1 MMINYCPECGHNLPQ
16 PIFHGITSCNNCR
29 RVFDSSQFNKLLSA
43 AWLVRK
49 RNIDSE
55 DYLVQFGYTKEEADL
70 LVKFVHECCY
80 SHEDFKDLLK
90 NQETSVTYEETH
102 IDLAS

>member
-1 MMINYCPECGHNLPQ
+1 MINYCPFCGHNLPVA
-16 PIFHGITSCNNCR
+16 IVHGITSCNNCK

-55 DYLVQFGYTKEEADL
+55 EYLVQFGYTKEEADL
-70 LVKFVHECCY
+70 LIKFVYEGCY
-80 SHEDFKDLLK
+80 SHEEFRDLLK
-90 NQETSVTYEETH
+90 NQETSRTYEETY

>member
-1 MMINYCPECGHNLPQ
+1 MINYCPFCGHNLPTA
-16 PIFHGITSCNNCR
+16 IVHGITSCNNCR

-55 DYLVQFGYTKEEADL
+55 EYLIQFGYTKEESEL
-70 LVKFVHECCY
+70 LIKFVFEGCY
-80 SHEDFKDLLK
+80 SHEDFMALLK
-90 NQETSVTYEETH
+90 KHETSEIYDDTH